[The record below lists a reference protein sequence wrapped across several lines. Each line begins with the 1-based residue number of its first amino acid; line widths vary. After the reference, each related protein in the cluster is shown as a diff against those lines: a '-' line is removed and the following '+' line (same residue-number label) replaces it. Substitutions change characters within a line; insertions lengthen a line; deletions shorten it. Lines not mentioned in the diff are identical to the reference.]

1 MKSFLLVF
9 LGGGLGSGLRYLVTI
24 TMNQYSKVLP
34 FGTFTVNMLGCLLI
48 GLILGYAQRENTLT
62 SNQTLL
68 LATGFCGGFTT
79 FSAFANENL
88 EQVLVWATNT
98 SSVLSDYK
106 LINEDNYSLCG
117 FHSVTSRENPE
128 KRTKMVY
135 ASLRNGKIAVYHC
148 HEIIP

>member
-88 EQVLVWATNT
+88 ELIKNGEIFNFSVYTIGSLLIGILAVLIGFYLTN
-98 SSVLSDYK
+98 
-106 LINEDNYSLCG
+106 
-117 FHSVTSRENPE
+117 R
-128 KRTKMVY
+128 
-135 ASLRNGKIAVYHC
+135 
-148 HEIIP
+148 

>member
-34 FGTFTVNMLGCLLI
+34 LGTFTVNMLGCLLI
-48 GLILGYAQRENTLT
+48 GLILGYAQKENTLT

-88 EQVLVWATNT
+88 ELIKNGELFNFSVYTIG
-98 SSVLSDYK
+98 SVLIGI
-106 LINEDNYSLCG
+106 LAVFIG
-117 FHSVTSRENPE
+117 FYLTNR
-128 KRTKMVY
+128 
-135 ASLRNGKIAVYHC
+135 
-148 HEIIP
+148 

>member
-9 LGGGLGSGLRYLVTI
+9 LGGGLGSGLRYLVAI
-24 TMNQYSKVLP
+24 AMNQYSKVLP

-48 GLILGYAQRENTLT
+48 GLILGYAQKENTLT

-88 EQVLVWATNT
+88 ELIKNGEIFNFTIYITLSVLVG
-98 SSVLSDYK
+98 V
-106 LINEDNYSLCG
+106 
-117 FHSVTSRENPE
+117 
-128 KRTKMVY
+128 
-135 ASLRNGKIAVYHC
+135 IAVFSGYYFTK
-148 HEIIP
+148 

>member
-88 EQVLVWATNT
+88 ELIKNGELFNFSGYTIG
-98 SSVLSDYK
+98 SVLIGI
-106 LINEDNYSLCG
+106 LAVFIG
-117 FHSVTSRENPE
+117 FYLTNR
-128 KRTKMVY
+128 
-135 ASLRNGKIAVYHC
+135 
-148 HEIIP
+148 

>member
-48 GLILGYAQRENTLT
+48 GLILGYAQKENTLT

-88 EQVLVWATNT
+88 ELIKNGELFNFSFYTVG
-98 SSVLSDYK
+98 SVLIGI
-106 LINEDNYSLCG
+106 LAVFIG
-117 FHSVTSRENPE
+117 FYLTNR
-128 KRTKMVY
+128 Y
-135 ASLRNGKIAVYHC
+135 L
-148 HEIIP
+148 

>member
-24 TMNQYSKVLP
+24 TMSQYSKVLP

-48 GLILGYAQRENTLT
+48 GLILGYAQKENTLT

-88 EQVLVWATNT
+88 ELIKNGEIFNFSIYTISSILVGVLAVF
-98 SSVLSDYK
+98 
-106 LINEDNYSLCG
+106 IG
-117 FHSVTSRENPE
+117 FYLANR
-128 KRTKMVY
+128 
-135 ASLRNGKIAVYHC
+135 
-148 HEIIP
+148 

>member
-48 GLILGYAQRENTLT
+48 GLILVYAQRENTLT

-88 EQVLVWATNT
+88 ELIKNGEIFNFSVYTIGSILVGVLAVFIGFYLTN
-98 SSVLSDYK
+98 
-106 LINEDNYSLCG
+106 
-117 FHSVTSRENPE
+117 R
-128 KRTKMVY
+128 
-135 ASLRNGKIAVYHC
+135 
-148 HEIIP
+148 

>member
-34 FGTFTVNMLGCLLI
+34 FGTFTVNVLGCLLI
-48 GLILGYAQRENTLT
+48 GLILGYAQKENTLT
-62 SNQTLL
+62 SNQTIL

-88 EQVLVWATNT
+88 ELIKNGEIFNL
-98 SSVLSDYK
+98 SFYIIGSVLIGI
-106 LINEDNYSLCG
+106 LAVFIG
-117 FHSVTSRENPE
+117 FYLTNR
-128 KRTKMVY
+128 
-135 ASLRNGKIAVYHC
+135 
-148 HEIIP
+148 

>member
-24 TMNQYSKVLP
+24 VMNHYSKFLP
-34 FGTFTVNMLGCLLI
+34 AATFTVNMLGCLLI
-48 GLILGYAQRENTLT
+48 GLILGYAQKGNTLT

-88 EQVLVWATNT
+88 ELIKNT
-98 SSVLSDYK
+98 EIFNFLFYSIGSVLIGI
-106 LINEDNYSLCG
+106 LAVFIG
-117 FHSVTSRENPE
+117 FYLTNR
-128 KRTKMVY
+128 
-135 ASLRNGKIAVYHC
+135 
-148 HEIIP
+148 

>member
-1 MKSFLLVF
+1 MKGFLLVF

-24 TMNQYSKVLP
+24 ALNQYSKVLP

-48 GLILGYAQRENTLT
+48 GLILGYAQKENTLT

-88 EQVLVWATNT
+88 ELIKNGEIFNFSIYTISSILVGVLAVFIGFYLA
-98 SSVLSDYK
+98 SSK
-106 LINEDNYSLCG
+106 
-117 FHSVTSRENPE
+117 
-128 KRTKMVY
+128 
-135 ASLRNGKIAVYHC
+135 
-148 HEIIP
+148 

>member
-9 LGGGLGSGLRYLVTI
+9 LGGGLGSALRYLVVS

-48 GLILGYAQRENTLT
+48 GLILGYAQKENTLT

-88 EQVLVWATNT
+88 E
-98 SSVLSDYK
+98 
-106 LINEDNYSLCG
+106 LIKNGEIFNFSIYTIGSLLIGILAVCIG
-117 FHSVTSRENPE
+117 Y
-128 KRTKMVY
+128 Y
-135 ASLRNGKIAVYHC
+135 AVMNK
-148 HEIIP
+148 

>member
-24 TMNQYSKVLP
+24 AMKQYSKVLP
-34 FGTFTVNMLGCLLI
+34 FGTFAVNMIGCLLI
-48 GLILGYAQRENTLT
+48 GLVLGYAQKENTLT

-88 EQVLVWATNT
+88 ELIKNGEIFNFSIYAITSILVGILAVLAGFYLTN
-98 SSVLSDYK
+98 
-106 LINEDNYSLCG
+106 
-117 FHSVTSRENPE
+117 R
-128 KRTKMVY
+128 
-135 ASLRNGKIAVYHC
+135 
-148 HEIIP
+148 

>member
-24 TMNQYSKVLP
+24 KMIHYSKVLP

-48 GLILGYAQRENTLT
+48 GLILGYAQKENTLT

-79 FSAFANENL
+79 FSAFTNENL
-88 EQVLVWATNT
+88 ELIKNGELFNFSVYTIG
-98 SSVLSDYK
+98 SVLIGI
-106 LINEDNYSLCG
+106 LAVFIG
-117 FHSVTSRENPE
+117 FYLTNR
-128 KRTKMVY
+128 
-135 ASLRNGKIAVYHC
+135 
-148 HEIIP
+148 

>member
-9 LGGGLGSGLRYLVTI
+9 LGGGLGSSLRYLVSI

-62 SNQTLL
+62 LNQTLL

-88 EQVLVWATNT
+88 ELIKNGELFNFSVYTIG
-98 SSVLSDYK
+98 SVLIGI
-106 LINEDNYSLCG
+106 LAVFIG
-117 FHSVTSRENPE
+117 FYLTNR
-128 KRTKMVY
+128 
-135 ASLRNGKIAVYHC
+135 
-148 HEIIP
+148 